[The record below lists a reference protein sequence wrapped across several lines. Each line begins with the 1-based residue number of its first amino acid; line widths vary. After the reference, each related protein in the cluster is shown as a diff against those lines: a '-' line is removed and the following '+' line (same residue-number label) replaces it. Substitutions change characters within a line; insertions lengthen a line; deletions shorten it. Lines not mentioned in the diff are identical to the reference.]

1 MRARSRFSVSGE
13 LEPLYFKNREL
24 ERDWTSHERK
34 LVTVAPSIN
43 QYSHQVQL
51 VNSKADN
58 RRLTSKSKAMEM
70 ASANV
75 SQGMAD
81 QITLSASDGS
91 ESESESNHANSS
103 VNSSSHVEVE
113 NGNTGGKKPTSWNE
127 SRIKLP
133 SNYFQ
138 FMYDKKDGKGF
149 SVKCLICHK
158 TKTKFNK
165 KDEIELLTITDNS
178 GYNAKRH
185 IR

>member
-1 MRARSRFSVSGE
+1 
-13 LEPLYFKNREL
+13 
-24 ERDWTSHERK
+24 
-34 LVTVAPSIN
+34 
-43 QYSHQVQL
+43 
-51 VNSKADN
+51 
-58 RRLTSKSKAMEM
+58 MEM
-70 ASANV
+70 ASVIVANI

-81 QITLSASDGS
+81 QMTLSASGGS

-103 VNSSSHVEVE
+103 VNSSSHVEIE

-133 SNYFQ
+133 SSYFQ

-149 SVKCLICHK
+149 LVKCLICHK

-165 KDEIELLTITDNS
+165 KFEIKLLTITNNS

-185 IR
+185 KRWTSSNKILKSGKRAFASGSRSFFQMVSGEREPLV